1 MVYQYLDSLAWGL
14 GYLRDPDILRHSQS
28 EENLSPVMTH
38 QHTVWVQLSL
48 LTTRVSSDEVQV
60 KIFRLHFNS
69 VYKVREFVCDALREC
84 NEAYC
89 HE

>member
-1 MVYQYLDSLAWGL
+1 
-14 GYLRDPDILRHSQS
+14 
-28 EENLSPVMTH
+28 MTH